1 MVYIEKHFASIDST
15 NKYLK
20 EHHNDI
26 DNFYIVSTDYQ
37 TQGRGRNDRI
47 WYANKGENLMFSILI
62 KEQEY
67 IKLGGYLSLITA
79 YTIASILESKYSVT
93 NVSIK
98 WPNDVYIGEQKVC
111 GILLEGEVPNYIVIG
126 VGLNVNQVEF
136 NDHYRISPTSIKL
149 ILNKD
154 ININI
159 LKEDI
164 YVALIDNIVHSYKNK
179 YNEYFRQQNY
189 LKSKHISFIS
199 NNMKLSG
206 EVIDIDDD
214 FALKIK
220 VNDKEIIINS
230 GEINYES

>member
-1 MVYIEKHFASIDST
+1 MTYIEKHFASIDST

-20 EHHNDI
+20 ERHNEL
-26 DNFYIVSTDYQ
+26 DNFYIVSSDYQ
-37 TQGRGRNDRI
+37 TQGRGRNDRT

-79 YTIASILESKYSVT
+79 YIVASILETKYQIP
-93 NVSIK
+93 NISIK

-111 GILLEGEVPNYIVIG
+111 GILLEGEIPNYIIIG

-154 ININI
+154 IDINT

-164 YVALIDNIVHSYKNK
+164 YVALIDNIVHLDKNK
-179 YNEYFRQQNY
+179 FNEYFRQHNY
-189 LKSKHISFIS
+189 LKNKYINFIS